1 MTAII
6 IIAAAALLLFVLLA
20 SSLTVYLDYGESFRI
35 KIKYLFFTILMNPDS
50 PKRIQKREMK
60 KAKKAAKEKKKAE
73 KERIR
78 QENKELKEEK
88 KNSKTAVYDRADNS
102 QTAKTDKPDKQSKP
116 DKAYSSESP
125 SSHVHYKKEGA
136 KKDKEKKGKLDLEL
150 IIRLIKRASPHIKRL
165 FKKIRFYDVEVDI
178 TVGGDDAAKVAVSY
192 GVHCSI
198 INGLAAFLDNT
209 VTFKA
214 KRIDIKADFDLEKS
228 KYYAKGTV
236 KLRLSTL
243 LHSAIWGACAVLS
256 EMAKANR
263 ESEKAKI
270 QASKGSKTKK
280 AA

>member
-50 PKRIQKREMK
+50 PKRIQRREMK

-102 QTAKTDKPDKQSKP
+102 QTAKTDKPDKVH
-116 DKAYSSESP
+116 SSESP

-150 IIRLIKRASPHIKRL
+150 IIRLIKRASPHIKRI
-165 FKKIRFYDVEVDI
+165 FKKIRFYDVEVDV

-256 EMAKANR
+256 EMSKANR